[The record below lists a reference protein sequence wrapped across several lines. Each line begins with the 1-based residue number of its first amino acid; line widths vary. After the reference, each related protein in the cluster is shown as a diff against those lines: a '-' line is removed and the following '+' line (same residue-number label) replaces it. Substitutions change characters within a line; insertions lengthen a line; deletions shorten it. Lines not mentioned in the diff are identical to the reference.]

1 MSQRISYGL
10 DNQAVADYYVVVCW
24 YLAFDIEV
32 TDFNPAYIPTELIQE
47 IEQLQR
53 LNIIKRLPDHDAGRK
68 WLILFFFPNGI

>member
-10 DNQAVADYYVVVCW
+10 DSQAVADYYVVVCW

-32 TDFNPAYIPTELIQE
+32 TTFNPAYIPTDLIQE

-53 LNIIKRLPDHDAGRK
+53 LNVIKRLPDNDAGRK

>member
-10 DNQAVADYYVVVCW
+10 DSQAVAHYDVVVCW

-32 TDFNPAYIPTELIQE
+32 TGFNPEYIPTELIQE

-53 LNIIKRLPDHDAGRK
+53 LDMIKRLPDHDPGRK
-68 WLILFFFPNGI
+68 WLILNFFPNGL